1 MALEN
6 NEVLYEVSDG
16 IATLTLNRPEKLN
29 AWTGQMELEYRAALA
44 EAEQSSEVSVIILT
58 GAGRGF
64 CSGADMAGLQSTA
77 DAGGSSGGG
86 AKVEKVQP
94 GPGNGV
100 RDDYKRNYSFAP
112 SVRKPIIAAIN
123 GAAAG
128 LGLVTAL
135 YCDMRFASDKA
146 KFTTAFAQRGLIAE
160 HGLSWLLPRLVGM
173 HNALD
178 LTLSARVISAQE
190 ALEMGLVGKV
200 FPADEFMESVRD
212 YATQLATFSSPRAMM
227 VSKRLLWDAQFMG
240 LGEAIDVA
248 NEEMVESLKTPDFKE
263 GVAWFVEKRSP
274 KWPELKL

>member
-1 MALEN
+1 MSLEN
-6 NEVLYEVSDG
+6 NEVLYEVSDR
-16 IATLTLNRPEKLN
+16 IATLTLNRPDKLN

-44 EAEQSSEVSVIILT
+44 EAEKSPDVSVIILT

-77 DAGGSSGGG
+77 AGGKSSGSTQ
-86 AKVEKVQP
+86 VEKVQP

-190 ALEMGLVGKV
+190 ACEMGLVGKV
-200 FPADEFMESVRD
+200 FPADEFMDRVRE

-240 LGEAIDVA
+240 LGEAIDEA
-248 NEEMVESLKTPDFKE
+248 NKEMAVSLKTDDFKE

-274 KWPELKL
+274 NWPALKI

>member
-1 MALEN
+1 MSLEN
-6 NEVLYEVSDG
+6 NEVLYEVSDR
-16 IATLTLNRPEKLN
+16 IATLTLNRPDKLN

-44 EAEQSSEVSVIILT
+44 EAEKSPDVSVIILT

-77 DAGGSSGGG
+77 AGGKSSGSTQ
-86 AKVEKVQP
+86 VEKVQP

-190 ALEMGLVGKV
+190 AYEMGLVGKV
-200 FPADEFMESVRD
+200 FPDDEFMDRVRE

-240 LGEAIDVA
+240 LGEAIDEA
-248 NEEMVESLKTPDFKE
+248 NKEMAVSLKTDDFKE

-274 KWPELKL
+274 NWPALKI

>member
-6 NEVLYEVSDG
+6 NEVLYEVSDR

-29 AWTGQMELEYRAALA
+29 AWTGQMELEYRAALV
-44 EAEQSSEVSVIILT
+44 EAENSPDVSVIILT

-77 DAGGSSGGG
+77 QAGGSSAGSQ
-86 AKVEKVQP
+86 VEKAQP

-128 LGLVTAL
+128 LGLVNAL

-200 FPADEFMESVRD
+200 FPADEFMDSVRE

-227 VSKRLLWDAQFMG
+227 VSKRLLWDAQFMD
-240 LGEAIDVA
+240 LGEAIDEA
-248 NEEMVESLKTPDFKE
+248 NKEMVVSLKTDDFKE

-274 KWPELKL
+274 NWPVLKL